1 MTKNSV
7 AVQLD
12 LNNPIFQASLF
23 GLQKPE
29 RHAVLNTLEKLS
41 RMTWEQVYRDKGL
54 RWEKIS
60 SVTQSKGAE
69 VIYSLR
75 ITQSRRATA
84 YREGNVMRFLLIAP
98 DHDSTY
104 MQ

>member
-1 MTKNSV
+1 MNKNSES
-7 AVQLD
+7 VQLD
-12 LNNPIFQASLF
+12 LNNPIFQATLF

-54 RWEKIS
+54 HWEKIS
-60 SVTQSKGAE
+60 SVTPSKGAE

-75 ITQSRRATA
+75 ITQSRRAIA
-84 YREGNVMRFLLIAP
+84 HREGNLMCFVLITP

-104 MQ
+104 LQ

>member
-1 MTKNSV
+1 MNKNS
-7 AVQLD
+7 AFVQLD
-12 LNNPIFQASLF
+12 LNNPAFQTSVF
-23 GLQKPE
+23 CLQKPE
-29 RHAVLNTLEKLS
+29 RLAVLNTLEKLS

-60 SVTQSKGAE
+60 SVTHPKGVD

-84 YREGNVMRFLLIAP
+84 YREGNLMRFLLITP

-104 MQ
+104 IQ